1 MLAVLGRGGGRVKI
15 AYKPTA
21 EEVRKK
27 RQKEY
32 LVRFPVDIQLEALT
46 EAAQGR
52 PEKLNELMQ
61 GLAEIRG
68 ALPYAKEG
76 E

>member
-1 MLAVLGRGGGRVKI
+1 MKI
-15 AYKPTA
+15 AYKPTP
-21 EEVRKK
+21 EEVRRK
-27 RQKEY
+27 RQNEY
-32 LVRFPVDIQLEALT
+32 LTRYPVERQLEALT

-52 PEKLNELMQ
+52 PDKLNELMQ

-68 ALPYAKEG
+68 ALPYAKDG

>member
-1 MLAVLGRGGGRVKI
+1 MKI
-15 AYKPTA
+15 AYKPTP
-21 EEVRKK
+21 EEVRKN
-27 RQKEY
+27 RQREY
-32 LVRFPVDIQLEALT
+32 LERYPVERQLEALT

-68 ALPYAKEG
+68 ALPFVE
-76 E
+76 EVN

>member
-1 MLAVLGRGGGRVKI
+1 MKI
-15 AYKPTA
+15 AYKPTP

-32 LVRFPVDIQLEALT
+32 LERFPVERQLEALT

-52 PEKLNELMQ
+52 PDKLNELMQ
-61 GLAEIRG
+61 GIAEIRR
-68 ALPYAKEG
+68 ALPFAEEG
-76 E
+76 NK

>member
-1 MLAVLGRGGGRVKI
+1 MKI
-15 AYKPTA
+15 AYKPTP

-32 LVRFPVDIQLEALT
+32 LERFPVERQLEALT
-46 EAAQGR
+46 EAASGR
-52 PEKLNELMQ
+52 PEKLNELLQ
-61 GLAEIRG
+61 GLAEIRRG
-68 ALPYAKEG
+68 LPFVKE

>member
-1 MLAVLGRGGGRVKI
+1 VKI
-15 AYKPTA
+15 EYKPTP

-32 LVRFPVDIQLEALT
+32 LERYPVEKQLEALT

-52 PEKLNELMQ
+52 PDKLNELMRA
-61 GLAEIRG
+61 LAEIRG

>member
-1 MLAVLGRGGGRVKI
+1 MKI
-15 AYKPTA
+15 AYKPTP
-21 EEVRKK
+21 EEVRNK

-32 LVRFPVDIQLEALT
+32 LERYPVEKQLEALT

-61 GLAEIRG
+61 GLAEIRE
-68 ALPYAKEG
+68 ALPFAEEG
-76 E
+76 NK

>member
-1 MLAVLGRGGGRVKI
+1 MKI
-15 AYKPTA
+15 AYKPTP

-32 LVRFPVDIQLEALT
+32 LERYPVEKQLEALT

-61 GLAEIRG
+61 GLAEIRE
-68 ALPYAKEG
+68 ALPFVE
-76 E
+76 EVN

>member
-1 MLAVLGRGGGRVKI
+1 MKI
-15 AYKPTA
+15 AYKPTP
-21 EEVRKK
+21 EEVREK
-27 RQKEY
+27 RQKKY
-32 LVRFPVDIQLEALT
+32 LQRFPVERQLEALT

-68 ALPYAKEG
+68 ALPFAEEG
-76 E
+76 NK

>member
-1 MLAVLGRGGGRVKI
+1 MKI
-15 AYKPTA
+15 NYRPTPD
-21 EEVRKK
+21 EVRRRRKD
-27 RQKEY
+27 RY
-32 LVRFPVDIQLEALT
+32 LSDYPIETQIEALT
-46 EAAQGR
+46 EAAMGR

-68 ALPYAKEG
+68 ALPYAKE

>member
-1 MLAVLGRGGGRVKI
+1 MKI
-15 AYKPTA
+15 AYKPTP

-27 RQKEY
+27 RKAEY
-32 LVRFPVDIQLEALT
+32 LQRFPVDAQLEALT
-46 EAAQGR
+46 EAASGR
-52 PEKLNELMQ
+52 LEKLNELMQ

-68 ALPYAKEG
+68 ALPFTKE

>member
-1 MLAVLGRGGGRVKI
+1 MRIEYR
-15 AYKPTA
+15 PTP

-27 RQKEY
+27 RQTEY
-32 LVRFPVDIQLEALT
+32 LQRFPVDVQLEALT

>member
-1 MLAVLGRGGGRVKI
+1 MKI
-15 AYKPTA
+15 AYKPTP
-21 EEVRKK
+21 EEVRKN
-27 RQKEY
+27 RQREY
-32 LVRFPVDIQLEALT
+32 LERYPVERQLEALT

-68 ALPYAKEG
+68 ALPYAKDG

>member
-1 MLAVLGRGGGRVKI
+1 MKI
-15 AYKPTA
+15 NYRPTP

-27 RQKEY
+27 RKNEY
-32 LVRFPVDIQLEALT
+32 LTRFPVEKQLEALT

-52 PEKLNELMQ
+52 PEKLNELLQ

-68 ALPYAKEG
+68 ALPFAGRE
-76 E
+76 

>member
-1 MLAVLGRGGGRVKI
+1 MRI
-15 AYKPTA
+15 AYKPTP
-21 EEVRKK
+21 EEVRNK

-32 LVRFPVDIQLEALT
+32 LERFPVERQLEALT

-68 ALPYAKEG
+68 ALPYAKGDG

>member
-1 MLAVLGRGGGRVKI
+1 VKI
-15 AYKPTA
+15 AYKPTP
-21 EEVRKK
+21 EEVRKN
-27 RQKEY
+27 RQREY
-32 LVRFPVDIQLEALT
+32 LERYPVERQLEALT

>member
-1 MLAVLGRGGGRVKI
+1 MKI
-15 AYKPTA
+15 VYKPTP
-21 EEVRKK
+21 EEVRNK

-32 LVRFPVDIQLEALT
+32 LERYPVEKQLEALT

-52 PEKLNELMQ
+52 PDKLNELMQ

-68 ALPYAKEG
+68 ALPFAEEG
-76 E
+76 NK